1 MKIKFLKNAR
11 GAVNGIS
18 VKDYNVGD
26 VVSVN
31 GVEIDKAL
39 TEVYLQRG
47 IAEVYVDQQ
56 VAIEEKQII
65 PVIENKAIEPTR
77 NKKGK

>member
-1 MKIKFLKNAR
+1 MKIKFLKDAR
-11 GAVNGIS
+11 GAVNGVN
-18 VKDYNVGD
+18 VKDYSIGD
-26 VVSVN
+26 IVSVN

-39 TEVYLQRG
+39 TEVFLQRE
-47 IAEVYVDQQ
+47 IAEIYVDS
-56 VAIEEKQII
+56 VVKEDKEII

>member
-1 MKIKFLKNAR
+1 MKIKFLENAR
-11 GAVNGIS
+11 GAVNGVN
-18 VKDYNVGD
+18 VKDYKVD
-26 VVSVN
+26 DIVKVN
-31 GVEIDKAL
+31 GVEIDKEL

-47 IAEVYVDQQ
+47 IAEVYVE
-56 VAIEEKQII
+56 IEEKQII

>member
-1 MKIKFLKNAR
+1 MKIKFLKKAC

-31 GVEIDKAL
+31 SVEIDKAL

-47 IAEVYVDQQ
+47 IAEVYVE
-56 VAIEEKQII
+56 IEEKQII